1 MPKSQRSNYKLI
13 SAMLKLADCTKIEF
27 ILVVIG
33 IIASAIFVFIRPQI
47 ICRLTDQG
55 LENKDLQL
63 VMIWCVGLLIIS
75 VFDNANELLQIK
87 IFTCMSNKFTRRL
100 YLEALSSILSAPYE
114 LSKTRTATEMVTIYY
129 TLAYLDEADYEIRF

>member
-63 VMIWCVGLLIIS
+63 VMIWCVGLLII
-75 VFDNANELLQIK
+75 
-87 IFTCMSNKFTRRL
+87 
-100 YLEALSSILSAPYE
+100 
-114 LSKTRTATEMVTIYY
+114 
-129 TLAYLDEADYEIRF
+129 